1 MNRAVRYQQAQVR
14 ARGRLD
20 QVLEP
25 ETPGGFLLSAALSV
39 IAVVA
44 LCALF
49 QSLPASLHRW
59 LP

>member
-1 MNRAVRYQQAQVR
+1 MNRAIQVQRAKVRTR
-14 ARGRLD
+14 SRLD
-20 QVLEP
+20 DVLEP